1 MYKPLFLCFQETGNG
16 SGSSSKYPCRVSL
29 KNYKHFFKKANNEI
43 PGKRGLY
50 IGFHNSCQASLE
62 NNTYEY
68 IISLY
73 TYNFWNFTKCSIGN
87 VYVSHRGNS
96 LHARDARIEIL
107 SWLNTFLILSML
119 VGDF

>member
-1 MYKPLFLCFQETGNG
+1 VLVGILMDGTLIKKTVLNSLFQCTNHFSYAFKKQENG

-62 NNTYEY
+62 NNT
-68 IISLY
+68 
-73 TYNFWNFTKCSIGN
+73 
-87 VYVSHRGNS
+87 
-96 LHARDARIEIL
+96 
-107 SWLNTFLILSML
+107 
-119 VGDF
+119 